1 MLEGKKIVFISEKSG
16 FSDRV
21 ERYIFQT
28 AKLLK
33 KHGAKVFGAFFE
45 QAPGLEQF
53 QSIFDGIY
61 VPDNL
66 PVPEIDLLCVHKLP
80 SIAHHKKIQNTF
92 GEKAVLF
99 LHDHSS
105 YCPRSS
111 KLMPFSG
118 KGCNRRYHKC
128 FCSFCGMMRSPFTW
142 EHGLISEINEKIVL
156 FQDSLD
162 IMRKYQHTVVLSC
175 FMRDNL
181 LTNGFSPAN
190 LHVIPPYIFIP
201 KTMPS
206 HKNTPLPMILFVGQ
220 LNNNANAK
228 TFVNVL
234 SKLRQPF
241 QATIIG
247 DGKDKPAL
255 EKLVR
260 KKGLEAKVTFK
271 GLSNPE
277 EYFPLADLSLI
288 PISDKE
294 PYSLAVAECAAW
306 GLPVVSSPS
315 KGLEEALQDGITGFT
330 ASNRDIKAMTAAVE
344 KLLGAPELRQE
355 LGTNGYNLVK
365 QNFAEDELVRKFKKL
380 LTITP

>member
-1 MLEGKKIVFISEKSG
+1 
-16 FSDRV
+16 
-21 ERYIFQT
+21 
-28 AKLLK
+28 
-33 KHGAKVFGAFFE
+33 
-45 QAPGLEQF
+45 
-53 QSIFDGIY
+53 
-61 VPDNL
+61 
-66 PVPEIDLLCVHKLP
+66 
-80 SIAHHKKIQNTF
+80 
-92 GEKAVLF
+92 
-99 LHDHSS
+99 
-105 YCPRSS
+105 
-111 KLMPFSG
+111 
-118 KGCNRRYHKC
+118 
-128 FCSFCGMMRSPFTW
+128 MMRSPFTW